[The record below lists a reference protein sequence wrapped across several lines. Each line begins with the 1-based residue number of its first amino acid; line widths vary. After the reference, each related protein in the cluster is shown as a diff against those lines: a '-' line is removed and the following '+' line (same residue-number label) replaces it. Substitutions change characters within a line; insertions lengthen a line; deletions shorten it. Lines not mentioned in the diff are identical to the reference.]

1 MTLRE
6 LYMWLNP
13 EYAQKWREEQM
24 KRLRPANPSYMDG
37 GSLRDVF
44 QQKHNQINSVLDQQ
58 RKQYGEPSIEEMFN
72 YDRRYKGML

>member
-13 EYAQKWREEQM
+13 NYAQRWREEQA
-24 KRLRPANPSYMDG
+24 KRLAPNPLYMDG

-44 QQKHNQINSVLDQQ
+44 QQKHNQINGMLDQQ